1 MSSNI
6 REFELGLDLFGK
18 KDVPKAVGDFRD
30 AVSLDALRGVVL
42 LTPVKS
48 GRLRGNWQTTVGV
61 PAEGNIEV
69 TDKSGGPTIAKG
81 AAVIGSAKKRPFE
94 AIWLHNGVEYSEFV
108 NDGTPLVPAVHM
120 VEQTVNRLRRRFGVV
135 G

>member
-1 MSSNI
+1 MSSNL

-42 LTPVKS
+42 LTPVDI
-48 GRLRGNWQTTVGV
+48 GRLRGNWQTTVSV
-61 PAEGNIEV
+61 PAEGAIEAL
-69 TDKSGGPTIAKG
+69 DKSGGPTISKG
-81 AAVIGSAKKRPFE
+81 AAVIGSAKSRPFE
-94 AIWLHNGVEYSEFV
+94 PIWLHNGVDYGEFV
-108 NDGTPLVPAVHM
+108 NDGTPKVPAVHM
-120 VEQTVNRLRRRFGVV
+120 VEQTVNRLERRFGTF